1 MIDKNVFFAKL
12 YEKTTD
18 AIRQCDEGNVIDLRL
33 FKNNNCLGD
42 GEFSI
47 FEGEAL
53 YNEVKD
59 CKEWFVDFYENIK
72 GENRA
77 EFIDIVLHSDE
88 FKKDFTPMFDK
99 YRQLSLL
106 ADKAENNRRKYVA
119 DIVEGIQKE
128 CGVDYIKFTDETTYP
143 DLYDYTTNERETIV
157 GAKAID
163 GVLFITTD
171 ANFNPSSWFNWTHY
185 GEIDLDEFVF
195 ILERYMAYRIFN

>member
-1 MIDKNVFFAKL
+1 MIDRKEFFKKL
-12 YEKTTD
+12 YEKITD
-18 AIRQCDEGNVIDLRL
+18 AIKQCDEGNIIDLRL

-88 FKKDFTPMFDK
+88 FKKDFTPLFEK
-99 YRQLSLL
+99 YDQLSLL
-106 ADKAENNRRKYVA
+106 ADKAEGNRRRCVTE
-119 DIVEGIQKE
+119 IVEELQKE
-128 CGVDYIKFTDETTYP
+128 YHTDCIKFTDETTYP
-143 DLYDYTTNERETIV
+143 AFYDYITNEMDSIV
-157 GAKAID
+157 GAKAVD
-163 GVLFITTD
+163 GVLFLTTD
-171 ANFNPSSWFNWTHY
+171 ATFNPRSWFNWTHY
-185 GEIDLDEFVF
+185 GELDLDEFVF
-195 ILERYMAYRIFN
+195 ILEQHMA